1 MPMRMR
7 GDKQFVKNTHPC
19 FFILLNIYFL
29 LPVLKEWAEQSKAKQ
44 GTTFMDNP
52 LIQQMSRCIFNST

>member
-1 MPMRMR
+1 MLFYVTEYVFPLTGNKGMSRA
-7 GDKQFVKNTHPC
+7 KQSKA
-19 FFILLNIYFL
+19 
-29 LPVLKEWAEQSKAKQ
+29 KQSKAKQ